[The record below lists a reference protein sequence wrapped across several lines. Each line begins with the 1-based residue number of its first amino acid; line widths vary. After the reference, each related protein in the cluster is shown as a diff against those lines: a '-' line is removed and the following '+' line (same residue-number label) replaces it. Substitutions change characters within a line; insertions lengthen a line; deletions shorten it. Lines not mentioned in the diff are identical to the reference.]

1 MNAKR
6 ILLITLLGFLP
17 ASTIALN
24 LSQSPLYLSE
34 SGTPL
39 VMLTME
45 RDHKLYYEAYND
57 ASDINGDSILD
68 IRYKP
73 AITYSAIS
81 IRISATVMVLAS
93 SPPLLSQLTSNAVG
107 HGAVII

>member
-6 ILLITLLGFLP
+6 ILLIAVLVFLP
-17 ASTIALN
+17 ISARALN

-39 VMLTME
+39 IMLTME

-57 ASDINGDSILD
+57 
-68 IRYKP
+68 
-73 AITYSAIS
+73 
-81 IRISATVMVLAS
+81 VF
-93 SPPLLSQLTSNAVG
+93 
-107 HGAVII
+107 